1 MKYNLVTKALVLF
14 GGVVLLGVS
23 LVYLFHRFESQKFQR
38 EVSMRTELR
47 SRLETEYY
55 DANRLVFS
63 EQYAEAIPELENYLR
78 HTEYLSSLGK
88 GEFIGLAEIQ
98 LAIGR
103 YFCGER
109 ERAIRSLVDI
119 ILAPSYS
126 GPVRAVAL
134 VQLGNFFLE
143 DFDGNF
149 IRDTLSSSGEMK
161 KLLVEGNPKRSAENL
176 YREALRMDSHVMRKK
191 YFGIGDVTLFQI
203 FLQGGYDGHSD
214 RMEGVITPV
223 YPSGN
228 SLTDSERVVL
238 DSEIALFQA
247 LAVLGDYTVLS
258 EEQTS
263 EIRRMFESSI
273 QTSAQ
278 FGKSTLRKKYEYLR
292 WALRM
297 QNNNAEL
304 MQGVLSDFTQELR
317 IVGPRQES
325 FLRFLA
331 NMREYQ
337 GTIDYET
344 VIQLGVLDEE
354 VKEILLNQ
362 GWEETALRK

>member
-1 MKYNLVTKALVLF
+1 MKYNLVTKTLVLS

-23 LVYLFHRFESQKFQR
+23 LVYLFHRFESQRFQR
-38 EVSMRTELR
+38 EVAMRTELR
-47 SRLETEYY
+47 SRLEMEYH

-63 EQYAEAIPELENYLR
+63 EQYAEAIPELEDYLR
-78 HTEYLSSLGK
+78 HAEYLSSLGL

-109 ERAIRSLVDI
+109 ERAIQSLVDI

-126 GPVRAVAL
+126 GPVRAIAL
-134 VQLGNFFLE
+134 VQPGNFFLE
-143 DFDGNF
+143 DFDGNI
-149 IRDTLSSSGEMK
+149 IRDTLSSSGGMK
-161 KLLVEGNPKRSAENL
+161 KLLVEGNPNRSAENL

-191 YFGIGDVTLFQI
+191 YFGMGNAILFQI
-203 FLQGGYDGHSD
+203 FLQEGYDGHSD
-214 RMEGVITPV
+214 QMDGVITPM
-223 YPSGN
+223 YPSGS
-228 SLTDSERVVL
+228 SLTDSEKVVL

-247 LAVLGDYTVLS
+247 LAVMDDDALLS
-258 EEQTS
+258 QAQAS

-273 QTSAQ
+273 RTSAQ
-278 FGKSTLRKKYEYLR
+278 FGKSTLRKKYEYLK
-292 WALRM
+292 WALHM

-304 MQGVLSDFTQELR
+304 MQEVLSDFTQELR

-344 VIQLGVLDEE
+344 VIQLGVLDEG
-354 VKEILLNQ
+354 VKKILLNQ